1 MQKENW
7 HKIKQIFSEALE
19 LEGSERERFVEDA
32 CGNDKV
38 LLNEVRSLLA
48 AHESSSPLDKSPED
62 LKKSLFPRLETKK
75 TKGKKVGPYK
85 IKKELGHGGMGSVY
99 LADRI
104 DGQFEQQVAL
114 KLLRTGF
121 TTENQK
127 RRFLSERQIL
137 ATLNHKNIAR
147 LLDGGITDDGQ
158 PWFAMEYVNGLPID
172 EYCDSRKLTIKQRL
186 NLFLKVC
193 DAVQSAH
200 QKLIVHRDLKP
211 SNILVTENGTVK
223 LLDFGIAKAL
233 NQEDILGGAQ
243 PLTRTGLLPLTPAY
257 ASPEQVRNDPMTTA
271 SDIYQL
277 GIVLYEL
284 LTGCRPY
291 KVSGRTPSEV
301 EQIICEKQ
309 PTRPSTAIT
318 KVLPEREDA
327 ENTLKKVSSNRQTKT
342 EQLQKNLKGDLDTI
356 VLKAIRKEPDRRYES
371 AEQLAADIRHY
382 LTGRPVMAHPDS
394 MGYRTRK
401 FIRRHRIGAISTAI
415 IILLVIGYIITVT
428 WHSQQTQA
436 ALVKA
441 EQETKKAEQVTD
453 FLMDMFEA
461 SNPEESLGDT
471 VTAQTLLEQ
480 GIEQAQQLKDQP
492 VIYAQMLDVTGLV
505 YMNLGQYE
513 QAQSLLK
520 QAYDIRHT
528 HLEAPHPEISES
540 LHNLGVLFW
549 ENGQYNEAEKYLRDA
564 LKMLQK
570 IHEGEHESLANTM
583 NALAIVLKE
592 LRKFEQAEPLHRK
605 ALEMNRN
612 IFGEK
617 HKAVAQSLS
626 NLGNFLES
634 LGDYK
639 QAKEY
644 YQESLEIYQEL
655 YGNNHPLV
663 AALLTNLGR
672 ITERLGNLETSLDHH
687 QMSLEIKRAIYDD
700 DHPDIAKSLYHL
712 GRVNM
717 DLENLDIAQ
726 QQLEQALAIQQVSLD
741 SFHPN
746 LSQTYNTLGILMHR
760 KGNLEA
766 SQQFYQEAL
775 AIKEVRLGE
784 NHSDIGIQLNNIA
797 LVLIKQKKY
806 DEAMDLLQ
814 KSKSIMLHNFE
825 DDHPLLTYPLLGIAH
840 VYLDTDE
847 PEKAEPLLRE
857 SLDIQLS
864 AMGEDHWM
872 VGLIKSRLGRC
883 LTAMREF
890 EKAEP
895 LLMEGLEILQEQLGA
910 SHNRTQRSIE
920 NLIALY
926 EEWSKP
932 KKSSEYQKLLANSET
947 QSD

>member
-7 HKIKQIFSEALE
+7 HKIKQIFLDALD
-19 LEGSERERFVEDA
+19 LEGSEQKKHIENA
-32 CGNDKV
+32 CKNDQE
-38 LLNEVRSLLA
+38 LLNEVQSLLA
-48 AHESSSPLDKSPED
+48 AYDNSGPLDKSPEE
-62 LKKSLFPRLETKK
+62 LKKSLVHRLESQKA
-75 TKGKKVGPYK
+75 KGNKVGPYK

-99 LADRI
+99 LAERI

-121 TTENQK
+121 TTENQR

-137 ATLNHKNIAR
+137 ATLNHENIAQ

-172 EYCDSRKLTIKQRL
+172 EYCDSRKLTIEQRL

-193 DAVQSAH
+193 DAIQSAH

-233 NQEDILGGAQ
+233 NQEDMPGGPL
-243 PLTRTGLLPLTPAY
+243 PLTRTGLLPLTPSY

-271 SDIYQL
+271 TDIYQL

-291 KVSGRTPSEV
+291 KVSGRPPSEV

-342 EQLQKNLKGDLDTI
+342 EQLQKKLKGDLDTI

-382 LTGRPVMAHPDS
+382 LSGRPVMAHPDS
-394 MGYRTRK
+394 MGYRTLK

-453 FLMDMFEA
+453 FLMNMFEA

-480 GIEQAQQLKDQP
+480 GIEQAQQLQDQP

-505 YMNLGQYE
+505 YMNLGQFE

-528 HLEAPHPEISES
+528 HLEAPHPEISE
-540 LHNLGVLFW
+540 
-549 ENGQYNEAEKYLRDA
+549 NGHYEEAEKHLRDA
-564 LKMLQK
+564 LNMLQE

-592 LRKFEQAEPLHRK
+592 LRKFEQAEPLYRK

-634 LGDYK
+634 QGEYK
-639 QAKEY
+639 QAKDY
-644 YQESLEIYQEL
+644 YRESHEIYQEL

-672 ITERLGNLETSLDHH
+672 ITKLLGNLETSLRHH
-687 QMSLEIKRAIYDD
+687 QMSLEINRAIYDD
-700 DHPDIAKSLYHL
+700 VHPDIAKSLYNL
-712 GRVNM
+712 GHVNM
-717 DLENLDIAQ
+717 DLENLDTAQ
-726 QQLEQALAIQQVSLD
+726 LQLEQALEIQQASLD
-741 SFHPN
+741 AFHPN
-746 LSQTYNTLGILMHR
+746 LSQTNNTLGILMQR

-766 SQQFYQEAL
+766 SLQFYQEAL
-775 AIKEVRLGE
+775 ANMEVRLGE

-797 LVLIKQKKY
+797 LVLIRQKKY

-814 KSKSIMLHNFE
+814 ESKSIMLHNFE
-825 DDHPLLTYPLLGIAH
+825 DDHPLLTYTLLGIAH
-840 VYLDTDE
+840 L
-847 PEKAEPLLRE
+847 
-857 SLDIQLS
+857 
-864 AMGEDHWM
+864 
-872 VGLIKSRLGRC
+872 
-883 LTAMREF
+883 
-890 EKAEP
+890 
-895 LLMEGLEILQEQLGA
+895 
-910 SHNRTQRSIE
+910 
-920 NLIALY
+920 
-926 EEWSKP
+926 
-932 KKSSEYQKLLANSET
+932 
-947 QSD
+947 